1 MYETVHLSRDAIEM
15 IATYAA
21 RAVWPSGFSIYQRGA
36 PADGVF
42 IVVRGRI
49 VLRSRVK
56 SGRGYIPTIVT
67 PGGTFGAE
75 GLAAAVPPPP
85 RYVTEARAD
94 EETETLHL
102 DTGRFRA
109 LVRERPAAAL
119 SLAAQMMA
127 AHATLLEKL
136 RELAT
141 LSVEQR
147 LVTSLA
153 RMARQR
159 TFVDGDGRLILDA
172 AHYRVLCEL
181 VGATRESV
189 SLVLNRL
196 IASGA
201 AERHDCR
208 VSANTAAVRAL
219 RESEWSDSLAAL
231 KVSDEQAAVTGD

>member
-1 MYETVHLSRDAIEM
+1 MYETVCLSRELLDS
-15 IATYAA
+15 IASYAA
-21 RAVWPSGFSIYQRGA
+21 RAVWPPGFSIYQRGA

-42 IVVRGRI
+42 IVLRGRV

-56 SGRGYIPTIVT
+56 SGRGYIPRIVA
-67 PGGTFGAE
+67 PGGTFGSE
-75 GLAAAVPPPP
+75 GLAAAIPAPP

-94 EETETLHL
+94 SDAETLHL
-102 DTGRFRA
+102 RSARYRA
-109 LVRERPAAAL
+109 LLREQPSAAL
-119 SLAAQMMA
+119 ALGAQMMA
-127 AHATLLEKL
+127 EQAALLEKL

-153 RMARQR
+153 RMARQH
-159 TFVDGDGRLILDA
+159 TFVDGDGRLVLDA
-172 AHYRVLCEL
+172 GHHRVLCEL

-201 AERHDCR
+201 AERKDGR
-208 VSANTAAVRAL
+208 VVVDPEAIQSSHEMTWTDAFA
-219 RESEWSDSLAAL
+219 
-231 KVSDEQAAVTGD
+231 